1 MNRTFRPSKPALP
14 DEPLLHFRFPQET
27 GGALT
32 FRHPVAVVTAD
43 CVNEVEPALRSVE
56 DYISQGY
63 YAAGYL
69 SYESAPAFDPAMQ
82 VRDGSVLPLLWFG
95 IFAEPVQ
102 DGDEDGGYPHEEYE
116 ISEWTAAT
124 DKAAYMRA
132 IAQIKEEIA
141 RGETY
146 QVNYTFRLKARF
158 QGSARSFFHRLAK
171 AQEAR
176 YSAYLQM
183 GPYRILSVSPELFFE
198 VKEGTLTARPM
209 KGTIKRGLGSGEDRK
224 RKETLRASA
233 KDRAENVM
241 IVDLLRSDIGRLSKP
256 GTVRVPQLYEIEP
269 YPTVYQMTS
278 TVQAQLREHVSLME
292 LFTALLPC
300 GSVTG
305 APKINTMR
313 IIRELEQAPREV
325 YCGAIG
331 YVTPQ
336 REMVF
341 NVPIRTVWMD
351 TDAGTAEYAVGG
363 GVTWDSSAEGEYEEA
378 LAKAEVLNRERP
390 VFALIESLRLEEG
403 SYWLLARHLRRLRE
417 SADYFGYPYPLAEI
431 EQMLQEAAAARRTG
445 AYKIRI
451 SLTRAGEL
459 QLTANEIS
467 ADCPQSPAEYGG
479 EGEQAALAL
488 ESVDAG
494 NVLLYH
500 KTTARDSYDRHYAS
514 GKGAY
519 DVLLYNERG
528 ELTEFTRANVAL
540 EMDGALWTPPI
551 ASGLLAGTLREEL
564 IAQGTLRERVLTLAD
579 LDRADAVW
587 FINSVRGFVKVA
599 LPLAPPAP

>member
-1 MNRTFRPSKPALP
+1 MNRTFRPSMPVLP
-14 DEPLLHFRFPQET
+14 DEPLLHFRFPQES
-27 GGALT
+27 GGTLT
-32 FRHPVAVVTAD
+32 FCHPVAVVTTR
-43 CVNEVEPALRSVE
+43 CVNEVEQALRSIE

-102 DGDEDGGYPHEEYE
+102 DEEWAIPQEDYE

-124 DKAAYMRA
+124 DKAEYTRA

-146 QVNYTFRLKARF
+146 QVNYTFRLNARF
-158 QGSARSFFHRLAK
+158 KGSAWSFFHRLVQ

-183 GPYRILSVSPELFFE
+183 GPYRVLSVSPELFFE

-209 KGTIKRGLGSGEDRK
+209 KGTIKRGLWPGEDRE
-224 RKETLRASA
+224 RKEALRASA

-278 TVQAQLREHVSLME
+278 TVQAELREHVSLTE
-292 LFTALLPC
+292 LFTALFPC

-305 APKINTMR
+305 APKINTMK
-313 IIRELEQAPREV
+313 IISELEQAPREV

-331 YVTPQ
+331 YVTPK

-341 NVPIRTVWMD
+341 NVPIRTVWID

-378 LAKAEVLNRERP
+378 LAKAEVLNREQP
-390 VFALIESLRLEEG
+390 VFALIESLRLAEG
-403 SYWLLARHLRRLRE
+403 SYWLLARHLERLRG
-417 SADYFGYPYPLAEI
+417 SAEYFGYPYPLARI
-431 EQMLQEAAAARRTG
+431 EQVLQEAAAKRPTG
-445 AYKIRI
+445 AYKIKLT
-451 SLTRAGEL
+451 LTRSGEL
-459 QLTANEIS
+459 QVQASEIS
-467 ADCPQSPAEYGG
+467 SDCPQSPAAYSG
-479 EGEQAALAL
+479 EGERVTLAQ
-488 ESVDAG
+488 ESVSAG

-500 KTTARDSYDRHYAS
+500 KTTARASYDRHYAT
-514 GKGAY
+514 GEGAY

-540 EMDGALWTPPI
+540 EMDGILWTPPV
-551 ASGLLAGTLREEL
+551 ATGLLAGTLREEL
-564 IAQGTLRERVLTLAD
+564 LAQGALRERVLTLAD
-579 LDRADAVW
+579 LDQADAVW

-599 LPLAPPAP
+599 LPSERSWS